1 MEVRECLK
9 SRRSIRKFTAQ
20 TVAPELIADLIETTS
35 YSPSWK
41 HTQICRYVA
50 VTGEL
55 KDRIAEE
62 CTSFYPHNCEIIKS
76 APLLMVQ
83 CFIKNRSGFER
94 DGSYST
100 HREGGWQM
108 YDAGIQAGAL
118 CNAAHD
124 LGLGSVILGI
134 FDDVKVAELIH
145 LSEDREVVALIPMG
159 YADETPNAPRRK
171 SVEDLL
177 TFLS

>member
-1 MEVRECLK
+1 MEVKDCLK
-9 SRRSIRKFTAQ
+9 NRRSVRVFTDQ
-20 TVAPELIADLIETTS
+20 TVSPELIADLIETTS

-50 VTGEL
+50 VTGAL

-62 CTSFYPHNCEIIKS
+62 ATSDYPHNGEIIKG

-100 HREGGWQM
+100 RREGGWQM
-108 YDAGIQAGAL
+108 YDTGIQAGAL
-118 CNAAHD
+118 CNAAFD
-124 LGLGSVILGI
+124 AGLGSVILGI
-134 FDDVKVAELIH
+134 FDDAKVAELIN
-145 LSEDREVVALIPMG
+145 LPDNQEVVALIPMG
-159 YADETPNAPRRK
+159 YAAETPNAPRRK

>member
-1 MEVRECLK
+1 MEVKDCLK
-9 SRRSIRKFTAQ
+9 NRRSVRVFTEQ
-20 TVAPELIADLIETTS
+20 SVAPELISELIETVS

-50 VTGEL
+50 VTGAL

-62 CTSFYPHNCEIIKS
+62 CCGDYRHNCDIIKG

-83 CFIKNRSGFER
+83 CFITKRSGFER

-100 HREGGWQM
+100 RREGGWQM
-108 YDAGIQAGAL
+108 YDTGIQGGAL
-118 CNAAHD
+118 CNAAYD

-134 FDDVKVAELIH
+134 FDDRKVAELIN
-145 LSEDREVVALIPMG
+145 LSENMEVVALIPMG
-159 YADETPNAPRRK
+159 YAAEVPNAPRRK

>member
-1 MEVRECLK
+1 MELKECLK
-9 SRRSIRKFTAQ
+9 QRRAIRVFTEEA
-20 TVAPELIADLIETTS
+20 VAPELIADLIETTS

-50 VTGEL
+50 VTGAL

-62 CTSFYPHNCEIIKS
+62 CCTTYQKNCDIIKG

-94 DGSYST
+94 DGSFST

-108 YDAGIQAGAL
+108 YDTGIQAGAL
-118 CNAAHD
+118 CNAAYD
-124 LGLGSVILGI
+124 AGLGSVILGI
-134 FDDVKVAELIH
+134 FDDVKVAELIG

-159 YADETPNAPRRK
+159 YPAEAPVAPRRK
-171 SVEDLL
+171 PVEDLL
-177 TFLS
+177 TFLE

>member
-1 MEVRECLK
+1 MEVKDCLK
-9 SRRSIRKFTAQ
+9 NRRSVRVFTDR
-20 TVAPELIADLIETTS
+20 TVSPELIADLIETTS

-50 VTGEL
+50 VTGDL

-62 CTSFYPHNCEIIKS
+62 AASYYPHNSEIIKS

-108 YDAGIQAGAL
+108 YDAGSQAGAL
-118 CNAAHD
+118 CNAAYD
-124 LGLGSVILGI
+124 AGLGSVILGI
-134 FDDVKVAELIH
+134 FDDSKVAELIN
-145 LSEDREVVALIPMG
+145 LPDNQEVVALIPMG
-159 YADETPNAPRRK
+159 YAAETPNAPRRK

>member
-1 MEVRECLK
+1 MEVKDCLK
-9 SRRSIRKFTAQ
+9 GRRSVRKFTGQAI
-20 TVAPELIADLIETTS
+20 APDLISDLFETTS

-41 HTQICRYVA
+41 HTQICRFVA

-62 CTSFYPHNCEIIKS
+62 CTSSYPHNGEIIKG

-94 DGSYST
+94 DGSFT
-100 HREGGWQM
+100 TRKEGGWQM

-118 CNAAHD
+118 CNAAYD
-124 LGLGSVILGI
+124 SGLGSVILGI
-134 FDDVKVAELIH
+134 FDDIKVAELIH
-145 LSEDREVVALIPMG
+145 LSENMEVSALIPMG
-159 YADETPNAPRRK
+159 YAAETPNAPRRK

>member
-1 MEVRECLK
+1 MEVKDCLK
-9 SRRSIRKFTAQ
+9 SRRSISKFTDEA
-20 TVAPELIADLIETTS
+20 VAPDLVSDLIETTS

-50 VTGEL
+50 VTSEL
-55 KDRIAEE
+55 KDRIADE
-62 CTSFYPHNCEIIKS
+62 CTADYPHNGAIIKG

-100 HREGGWQM
+100 HREEGWQM
-108 YDAGIQAGAL
+108 YDAGIQASAL
-118 CNAAHD
+118 CNAAHA

>member
-1 MEVRECLK
+1 MEVKDCLK
-9 SRRSIRKFTAQ
+9 TRRSIRVFTEQA
-20 TVAPELIADLIETTS
+20 VAPEVISDFIETTS

-50 VTGEL
+50 VTGAL

-62 CTSFYPHNCEIIKS
+62 CCTTYQKNCDIIKG

-100 HREGGWQM
+100 RREGGWQM

-124 LGLGSVILGI
+124 AGLGSVVLGI
-134 FDDVKVAELIH
+134 FDDIKVAELIG

-159 YADETPNAPRRK
+159 YPAEAPQAPRRK
-171 SVEDLL
+171 PVEDLL